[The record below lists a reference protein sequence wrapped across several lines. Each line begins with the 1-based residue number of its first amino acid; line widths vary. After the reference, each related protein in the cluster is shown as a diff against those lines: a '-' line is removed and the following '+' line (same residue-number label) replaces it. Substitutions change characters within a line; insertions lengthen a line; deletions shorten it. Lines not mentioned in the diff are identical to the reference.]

1 MKWNINLRDLVAE
14 QVTFVPDCQKLSLG
28 FESGGEKKKF
38 ASVYIYR
45 RYLMLYIAIYWVSV
59 YIIDYYL

>member
-1 MKWNINLRDLVAE
+1 VAE

-45 RYLMLYIAIYWVSV
+45 RYLMLYIAIY
-59 YIIDYYL
+59 